1 MNRPTFRVA
10 IAGWGLA
17 GRYFHAPF
25 IAGTPGLDLA
35 GAATSRQPERDLFP
49 GLQVVASFEALLALP
64 GIDVV
69 VVATPNSLHVAH
81 ARAALEAGC
90 HVVVEKPVA
99 PSSAGWAE
107 LVTLAVRQQRLLVPF
122 HNRRWDG
129 DFLTVRALLEQ
140 GTLGPVHFFASVWPR
155 YRPQVKDRAGWKATP
170 DPAGGLLY
178 DLGSHLVDQAL
189 VLFGTPSH
197 VSARV
202 ERLRPGAANDD
213 WVRIT
218 LEFPPSG
225 AHSLPVTVLL
235 EVDSLNAAPGP
246 RFHLRGRDATFTKYG
261 LDPQEAA
268 LRDGAMPGGEGWGNE
283 PESAWGV
290 LSGPD
295 GMHQPVPTLPGDYG
309 AFYRGLYAAL
319 ASGAPPPVSP
329 DDASRQLQILE
340 SARRAR

>member
-1 MNRPTFRVA
+1 MSAPAFRVA

-25 IAGTPGLDLA
+25 IATTSGLDLVA
-35 GAATSRQPERDLFP
+35 AATSRQPERDLFP
-49 GLQVVASFEALLALP
+49 GLQVVPTFAELVALP

-69 VVATPNSLHVAH
+69 VVATPNSLHVAQT
-81 ARAALEAGC
+81 RAAIEAGC

-99 PSSAGWAE
+99 PSSAAWAE
-107 LVTLAVRQQRLLVPF
+107 LVTLADRQQRLLVPF

-129 DFLTVRALLEQ
+129 DFLTVRALIGE

-155 YRPQVKDRAGWKATP
+155 YRPKVKDRAGWKATA
-170 DPAGGLLY
+170 DPAAGLLY

-189 VLFGTPSH
+189 FLFGSPSH

-202 ERLRPGAANDD
+202 EPLRSGAANDD

-218 LEFPPSG
+218 LEFPPTG
-225 AHSLPVTVLL
+225 ANPVPVTALL

-246 RFHLRGRDATFTKYG
+246 RFHLRGRDATFTKFG
-261 LDPQEAA
+261 LDPQEDA
-268 LRDGAMPGGEGWGNE
+268 LRRGALPGGEGWGSE
-283 PESAWGV
+283 PEAGWGI

-295 GMHQPVPTLPGDYG
+295 GRSEPVPTLAGDYG

-319 ASGAPPPVSP
+319 ATGAPAPVSP
-329 DDASRQLQILE
+329 AAATRQLQVLE
-340 SARRAR
+340 AARGPH